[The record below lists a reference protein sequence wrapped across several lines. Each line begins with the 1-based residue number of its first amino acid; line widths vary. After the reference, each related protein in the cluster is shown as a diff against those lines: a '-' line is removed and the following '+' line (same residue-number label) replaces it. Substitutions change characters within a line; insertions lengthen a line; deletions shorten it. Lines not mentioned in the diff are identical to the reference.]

1 MKLLD
6 LSISTLIIR
15 FYLLMAIVI
24 GAGFIGQWWLAILA
38 LPVFFSALMG
48 MKFTKPQWKRQSR
61 ASAVQEMQH
70 ANSRQKKLIFKKS
83 F

>member
-1 MKLLD
+1 ML
-6 LSISTLIIR
+6 R

-48 MKFTKPQWKRQSR
+48 MKFTKPQRKSQSKV
-61 ASAVQEMQH
+61 SAVREMRH
-70 ANSRQKKLIFKKS
+70 AASEQKEMIFKKS